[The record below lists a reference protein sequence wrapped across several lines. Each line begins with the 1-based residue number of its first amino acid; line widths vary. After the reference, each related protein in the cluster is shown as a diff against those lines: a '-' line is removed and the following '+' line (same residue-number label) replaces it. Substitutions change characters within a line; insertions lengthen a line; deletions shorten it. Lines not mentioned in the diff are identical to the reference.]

1 MKVPKIYPTTP
12 STEEERSERKTD
24 GGIAESYSSVSA
36 YAESENEA
44 QSEASILWELTQFMR
59 ELTVDV
65 EEIEAAIKEISD
77 NFAELLK
84 TTPPARSKE
93 A

>member
-44 QSEASILWELTQFMR
+44 QSEASIL
-59 ELTVDV
+59 
-65 EEIEAAIKEISD
+65 
-77 NFAELLK
+77 
-84 TTPPARSKE
+84 
-93 A
+93 